1 LSKEVEKKITNV
13 LLVEDNPDDADLLRE
28 LLASSPEFR
37 LTHAERLDRAL
48 DILSNGAFDVV
59 LLDLSLPDSRGFE
72 TFSALHA
79 NAAAIPIIVLSG
91 LSDTRLAV
99 KTVNEGAQDYLV
111 KGHVDSH
118 LLVRAMQY
126 AMERKRTSEKLTEY
140 AERLRKRNEQMEED
154 LTMALEVQRAFL
166 PQHYPSFPKDRS
178 DRESAIRFCH
188 RYEPTATLAGD
199 FFEVL
204 RISDEKAGAFICDVM
219 GHGVRASLITAYL
232 RGLIEQLSSVAGDPG
247 SLLTELNRGLMAIL
261 ERIGTPMFASAVYLV
276 MDVSTNEV
284 HVANAGHP
292 APLRLDRT
300 RDLVEPLGGD
310 RGEGGPALGLL
321 EMFQYPTMRFPLEV
335 NDLILL
341 YTDGVFEVGK
351 AQSDLYG
358 EDRLRKALE
367 ERISLLPEQLL
378 DEILAEVSAFSN
390 RDSFPD
396 DICLLAIEYAK
407 AL

>member
-1 LSKEVEKKITNV
+1 VEEKMTQV

-37 LTHAERLDRAL
+37 LTHAENLDRAL
-48 DILSNGAFDVV
+48 EILSNGAFDVV
-59 LLDLSLPDSRGFE
+59 LLDLSLPDSRGFD
-72 TFSALHA
+72 TFSAVHA

-91 LSDTRLAV
+91 LSDERLAV

-111 KGHVDSH
+111 KGHVDGH
-118 LLVRAMQY
+118 LLVRAMHY
-126 AMERKRTSEKLTEY
+126 AIERKRTSEKLAEY

-166 PQHYPSFPKDRS
+166 PQHYPSFPKDGS
-178 DRESAIRFCH
+178 NDESAIRFCH

-247 SLLTELNRGLMAIL
+247 SLLTELNVGLMAIL

-276 MDVSTNEV
+276 IDISTNEV
-284 HVANAGHP
+284 GVANAGHP
-292 APLRLDRT
+292 APLRLGRSNG
-300 RDLVEPLGGD
+300 LVEPLGGNAGD
-310 RGEGGPALGLL
+310 AGPALGLF
-321 EMFQYPTMRFPLEV
+321 EMFQYPTIRFPLAV

-341 YTDGVFEVGK
+341 YTDGVFEVSN
-351 AQSDLYG
+351 ARSELYG
-358 EDRLRKALE
+358 EDRLQDALK
-367 ERISLLPEQLL
+367 ERIPLSPDRILG
-378 DEILAEVSAFSN
+378 EILAEVRAFSN
-390 RDSFPD
+390 RNSFPD
-396 DICLLAIEYAK
+396 DICLLAVEYAK